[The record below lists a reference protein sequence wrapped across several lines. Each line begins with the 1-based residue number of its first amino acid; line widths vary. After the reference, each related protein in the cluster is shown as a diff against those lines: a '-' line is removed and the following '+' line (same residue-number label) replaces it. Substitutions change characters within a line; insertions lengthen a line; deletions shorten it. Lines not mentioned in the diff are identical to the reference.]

1 MSEFS
6 ASYHLK
12 AKDKEQ
18 AIKLIKDAGHQGFVF
33 NEINGWVTFL
43 IKGQAFDISESVIQ
57 CNPGLLVH
65 YTYAEDHGWEFRVF
79 EKDRVVFEYT
89 CDWTDELHIEKNVYN
104 LDVIKK
110 LISSQGHEASNLE
123 EIFEMDEYDYEHSPA
138 YQLAEKIGLVHY
150 EWLSADYIRSDDE
163 LEERG
168 LIPVE

>member
-1 MSEFS
+1 MKPKAFKHDKVPKMSEFS

-12 AKDKEQ
+12 AKDREQ

-33 NEINGWVTFL
+33 NETNGWVTFL
-43 IKGQAFDISESVIQ
+43 IKGQVFGISESVIQ

-79 EKDRVVFEYT
+79 EKNKFD
-89 CDWTDELHIEKNVYN
+89 
-104 LDVIKK
+104 LDVIKEM
-110 LISSQGHEASNLE
+110 IASQGNESSDIE
-123 EIFEMDEYDYEHSPA
+123 VIFEMDEFDYEHSPA

-150 EWLSADYIRSDDE
+150 EWLSADYINSDDE

-168 LIPVE
+168 LIHVE